1 MLVQRAVQ
9 IKAELQEKF
18 RQHLF
23 LYQLPDGFP
32 GQIIVM
38 CLKVRSVAER
48 LPVMDLLLKLFLI
61 NRIIDTEKGH
71 QVAQILC
78 FNLFRTRYRR
88 KSH

>member
-1 MLVQRAVQ
+1 MLVQRPVH

-23 LYQLPDGFP
+23 LYQLLDGFP
-32 GQIIVM
+32 RQIIVKR
-38 CLKVRSVAER
+38 LKVWFIAER
-48 LPVMDLLLKLFLI
+48 LPVTDLLLKLFLI
-61 NRIIDTEKGH
+61 KRIIDTEKGH

-88 KSH
+88 KSL